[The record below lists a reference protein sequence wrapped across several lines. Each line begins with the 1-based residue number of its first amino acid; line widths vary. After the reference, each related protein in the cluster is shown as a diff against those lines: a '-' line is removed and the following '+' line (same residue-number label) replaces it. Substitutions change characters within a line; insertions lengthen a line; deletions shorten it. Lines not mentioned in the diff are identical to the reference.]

1 MLRINRR
8 QVISVLSFLI
18 LLSSPVSAKI
28 QHKVVRATGTGPT
41 INDAINN
48 ALSEAIGRVN
58 GKSIETTTQLNR
70 VAVSVANKNDLQYFS
85 SDAYKKSINTA
96 TKGVVSSYDVVSKRK
111 DSNDKWE
118 IELSVKVA
126 KFVGATG
133 SNRKRIAVMPLWV
146 SKKSFLIENNLIDN
160 RDMGRIFGQ
169 NLVSYLVQSRRFT
182 VLDRE
187 FIKETL
193 GERKLIVDGN
203 TPVEEMARLG
213 QDLVADYI
221 LAGVLEDVNFTT
233 TQVKMQTSN
242 RHITTR
248 SGRFEFS
255 YRIIDVDTRQIVFSD
270 FARFKFKDSDIRRVD
285 SSIGNKNVES
295 ILCILAAEKVSRK
308 ILEAIYPIAIVSVS
322 GNNVILN
329 QGGSGVKAGDRF
341 DVFELGNRIVDP
353 YTKEYIGKEE
363 IFSGTI
369 EITRVNPKQSYAR
382 IIKAERDIGRN
393 FQPKK
398 FICRAAEKVSSKT
411 NYKKTTKT
419 KRPAKEDD
427 DW

>member
-1 MLRINRR
+1 MSRVKVKLILCL
-8 QVISVLSFLI
+8 LSLLI

-28 QHKVVRATGTGPT
+28 EHKVVRVTGTGAT
-41 INDAINN
+41 VNEAIND

-70 VAVSVANKNDLQYFS
+70 VAASVANQNDLQYFS

-96 TKGVVSSYDVVSKRK
+96 TKGVVSSYDVVSKGK
-111 DSNDKWE
+111 NSSGQWE
-118 IELSVKVA
+118 MELSVKVA
-126 KFVGATG
+126 KFVRATG
-133 SNRKRIAVMPLWV
+133 SDRKRMAVMPLWV
-146 SKKSFLIENNLIDN
+146 SNKTFLIENNPIDN

-169 NLVSYLVQSRRFT
+169 NLVSYLVQSRKFT

-233 TQVKMQTSN
+233 TKVKMQTSD
-242 RHITTR
+242 RVITTR

-270 FARFKFKDSDIRRVD
+270 FARFKFKDSDIRRID
-285 SSIGNKNVES
+285 SSIGNKNIES

-308 ILEAIYPIAIVSVS
+308 ILEAIYPIAIVSVN
-322 GNNVILN
+322 GKNVILN

-341 DVFELGNRIVDP
+341 DVFELGERMVDP
-353 YTKEYIGKEE
+353 YTKEYIGREE
-363 IFSGTI
+363 IFTGTI

-382 IIKAERDIGRN
+382 IIKSERDIRQN

-398 FICRAAEKVSSKT
+398 FICRASEQVVQKT
-411 NYKKTTKT
+411 SLKT
-419 KRPAKEDD
+419 KNKKKSLAKEDN